1 MTPGPATLFAHS
13 IDAPYPGLRPYE
25 PSEWPIFFGRER
37 MTDNVIGLLMKQ
49 KLLVVHGTSGNGKS
63 SLIRAGVLA
72 RLEQEHARFVKS
84 SNRVKNITFPIDLLI
99 TILVIPLLVV
109 MLKHSNAQLTM
120 ITLVWFY
127 RSFLAEP

>member
-1 MTPGPATLFAHS
+1 MPLTHETTDSLEHSVQNGSALADHS
-13 IDAPYPGLRPYE
+13 IRSA
-25 PSEWPIFFGRER
+25 SE
-37 MTDNVIGLLMKQ
+37 LL
-49 KLLVVHGTSGNGKS
+49 LGF
-63 SLIRAGVLA
+63 
-72 RLEQEHARFVKS
+72 EQEHARFVKS